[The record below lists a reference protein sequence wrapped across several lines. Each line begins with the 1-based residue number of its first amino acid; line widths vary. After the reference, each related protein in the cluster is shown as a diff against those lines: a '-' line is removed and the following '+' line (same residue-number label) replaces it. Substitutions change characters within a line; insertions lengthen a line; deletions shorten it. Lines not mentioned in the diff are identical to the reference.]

1 MINYK
6 DIQEIQKLKRKKK
19 FLKILPYGVFFFIFF
34 ASYFFRF
41 EYNENTELFID
52 KLVDVGSIFF
62 GIFIGCIYLF
72 EKFKENTT
80 YIIFLRFCKLLL
92 YQNIVIIIFSF
103 LIILVN
109 DQIIEQYVIKKTI
122 IYPRVG
128 LFSIYVAFFSVIM
141 TNMIRFISIM
151 LKLLRYK

>member
-1 MINYK
+1 M
-6 DIQEIQKLKRKKK
+6 
-19 FLKILPYGVFFFIFF
+19 
-34 ASYFFRF
+34 
-41 EYNENTELFID
+41 
-52 KLVDVGSIFF
+52 
-62 GIFIGCIYLF
+62 
-72 EKFKENTT
+72 
-80 YIIFLRFCKLLL
+80 LL